1 MTEFVNPIPAS
12 EAPMDAHFVGEY
24 VIVRTHSA
32 GVWFGKILAKA
43 GREIILGEARRMYSW
58 TAKKSVTLS
67 GIALYGLKHD
77 ESKIVAPVA
86 KVWLEAI
93 ELITIEPLALIS
105 LQTAPEAE
113 AAK

>member
-1 MTEFVNPIPAS
+1 MTDFVNPIPVS

-24 VIVRTHSA
+24 VIVRTRSA

-43 GREIILGEARRMYSW
+43 TREVILGEARRMYSW

-67 GIALYGLKHD
+67 GVALYGICHD
-77 ESKIVAPVA
+77 ESKIVSPVS

-93 ELITIEPLALIS
+93 ELITVEPLALIS
-105 LQTAPEAE
+105 LQTAPEVE
-113 AAK
+113 ASK